1 MYTPRQI
8 PPLPALQ
15 AGLDALKPGG
25 VLAAVLYSGK
35 VIGNA
40 EKKGCGGVFP
50 QPATGRL
57 YRADLRICQL
67 GRYRSP
73 CPALSLSG
81 KNNRCRCEAPK
92 KEVLP
97 MLQQQ
102 TQSPGWRVLN
112 RDVIKYIA
120 ITAMLL
126 NHIANI
132 FLVPGTLWYE
142 VLVDIGYFTAIT
154 MCYFLVEG
162 FRYTHSRK
170 QYALR
175 LFGFGVVSQVPFS
188 MAFAQNGI
196 LEFQDFNMM
205 FTLFLCFCILLCIE
219 TIRNR
224 FLRGVLIVLLIFGSL
239 FCDWALLAPVFTLLF
254 RWSGQDQKRLRFQ
267 FCAFCRA
274 VWLAELHQQRV
285 ALPHRTVFADGLR
298 QHGRDRCIRFCDLVS
313 VQWPAS
319 GAGKKFSQWFFYL
332 FYPVHLLV
340 LGVIRVMG

>member
-1 MYTPRQI
+1 
-8 PPLPALQ
+8 
-15 AGLDALKPGG
+15 
-25 VLAAVLYSGK
+25 
-35 VIGNA
+35 
-40 EKKGCGGVFP
+40 
-50 QPATGRL
+50 
-57 YRADLRICQL
+57 
-67 GRYRSP
+67 
-73 CPALSLSG
+73 
-81 KNNRCRCEAPK
+81 
-92 KEVLP
+92 

-196 LEFQDFNMM
+196 LKFQDFNMM

-254 RWSGQDQKRLRFQ
+254 AWAGGNRTRQKAAFGAAALLYGGMAGLGSGQVWEAVG
-267 FCAFCRA
+267 CA
-274 VWLAELHQQRV
+274 V
-285 ALPHRTVFADGLR
+285 P
-298 QHGRDRCIRFCDLVS
+298 ILVS
-313 VQWPAS
+313 AFVILYLYNGRRAAR
-319 GAGKKFSQWFFYL
+319 GRTFYKWFFYA
-332 FYPVHLLV
+332 FYPAHLLV
-340 LGVIRVMG
+340 LGLLRLAV

>member
-1 MYTPRQI
+1 
-8 PPLPALQ
+8 
-15 AGLDALKPGG
+15 
-25 VLAAVLYSGK
+25 
-35 VIGNA
+35 
-40 EKKGCGGVFP
+40 
-50 QPATGRL
+50 
-57 YRADLRICQL
+57 
-67 GRYRSP
+67 
-73 CPALSLSG
+73 
-81 KNNRCRCEAPK
+81 
-92 KEVLP
+92 

-254 RWSGQDQKRLRFQ
+254 AWAGGNRTRQKAAFGAAAPLYGGMAGLGSGQVWEAVG
-267 FCAFCRA
+267 CA
-274 VWLAELHQQRV
+274 V
-285 ALPHRTVFADGLR
+285 P
-298 QHGRDRCIRFCDLVS
+298 ILVS
-313 VQWPAS
+313 AFVILYLYNGRRAAR
-319 GAGKKFSQWFFYL
+319 GRTFYKWFFYA
-332 FYPVHLLV
+332 FYPAHLLV
-340 LGVIRVMG
+340 LGLLRLAV

>member
-1 MYTPRQI
+1 
-8 PPLPALQ
+8 
-15 AGLDALKPGG
+15 
-25 VLAAVLYSGK
+25 
-35 VIGNA
+35 
-40 EKKGCGGVFP
+40 
-50 QPATGRL
+50 
-57 YRADLRICQL
+57 
-67 GRYRSP
+67 
-73 CPALSLSG
+73 
-81 KNNRCRCEAPK
+81 
-92 KEVLP
+92 

-120 ITAMLL
+120 MTAMLL

-170 QYALR
+170 RYALR

-224 FLRGVLIVLLIFGSL
+224 FLRGVLIALLIFGSL

-254 RWSGQDQKRLRFQ
+254 AWAGGNRTRQKAAFGAAALLYGGMAGLGSGQVWEAVG
-267 FCAFCRA
+267 CA
-274 VWLAELHQQRV
+274 V
-285 ALPHRTVFADGLR
+285 P
-298 QHGRDRCIRFCDLVS
+298 ILVS
-313 VQWPAS
+313 AFVILYLYNGRRAAR
-319 GAGKKFSQWFFYL
+319 GRTFYKWFFYA
-332 FYPVHLLV
+332 FYPAHLLV
-340 LGVIRVMG
+340 LGLLRLAV

>member
-1 MYTPRQI
+1 
-8 PPLPALQ
+8 
-15 AGLDALKPGG
+15 
-25 VLAAVLYSGK
+25 
-35 VIGNA
+35 
-40 EKKGCGGVFP
+40 
-50 QPATGRL
+50 
-57 YRADLRICQL
+57 
-67 GRYRSP
+67 
-73 CPALSLSG
+73 
-81 KNNRCRCEAPK
+81 
-92 KEVLP
+92 

-120 ITAMLL
+120 MTAMLL

-254 RWSGQDQKRLRFQ
+254 AWAGGNRTRQKAAFGAAALLYGGMAGLGSGQVWEAVG
-267 FCAFCRA
+267 CAVPILISAFVILYLYNGRRA
-274 VWLAELHQQRV
+274 ARG
-285 ALPHRTVFADGLR
+285 RTFY
-298 QHGRDRCIRFCDLVS
+298 
-313 VQWPAS
+313 
-319 GAGKKFSQWFFYL
+319 KWFFYA
-332 FYPVHLLV
+332 FYPAHLLV
-340 LGVIRVMG
+340 LGLLRLAV

>member
-1 MYTPRQI
+1 
-8 PPLPALQ
+8 
-15 AGLDALKPGG
+15 
-25 VLAAVLYSGK
+25 
-35 VIGNA
+35 
-40 EKKGCGGVFP
+40 
-50 QPATGRL
+50 
-57 YRADLRICQL
+57 
-67 GRYRSP
+67 
-73 CPALSLSG
+73 
-81 KNNRCRCEAPK
+81 
-92 KEVLP
+92 

-120 ITAMLL
+120 MTAMLL

-132 FLVPGTLWYE
+132 FLVPGTLGYE

-219 TIRNR
+219 TIRSR

-239 FCDWALLAPVFTLLF
+239 FVTGRCWPRCSPCSSAGPARTKNDCGSV
-254 RWSGQDQKRLRFQ
+254 LRFLPR
-267 FCAFCRA
+267 C
-274 VWLAELHQQRV
+274 LA
-285 ALPHRTVFADGLR
+285 G
-298 QHGRDRCIRFCDLVS
+298 
-313 VQWPAS
+313 
-319 GAGKKFSQWFFYL
+319 
-332 FYPVHLLV
+332 
-340 LGVIRVMG
+340 

>member
-1 MYTPRQI
+1 
-8 PPLPALQ
+8 
-15 AGLDALKPGG
+15 
-25 VLAAVLYSGK
+25 
-35 VIGNA
+35 
-40 EKKGCGGVFP
+40 
-50 QPATGRL
+50 
-57 YRADLRICQL
+57 
-67 GRYRSP
+67 
-73 CPALSLSG
+73 
-81 KNNRCRCEAPK
+81 
-92 KEVLP
+92 

-120 ITAMLL
+120 MTAMLL

-254 RWSGQDQKRLRFQ
+254 AWAGGNRTRQKAAFGAAALLYGGMAGLGSGSLADALG
-267 FCAFCRA
+267 CAVPILVSGFVLLYLYNGRRA
-274 VWLAELHQQRV
+274 VRG
-285 ALPHRTVFADGLR
+285 RTFY
-298 QHGRDRCIRFCDLVS
+298 
-313 VQWPAS
+313 
-319 GAGKKFSQWFFYL
+319 KWFFYA
-332 FYPVHLLV
+332 FYPAHLLI
-340 LGVIRVMG
+340 LGLLRLLA

>member
-1 MYTPRQI
+1 
-8 PPLPALQ
+8 
-15 AGLDALKPGG
+15 
-25 VLAAVLYSGK
+25 
-35 VIGNA
+35 
-40 EKKGCGGVFP
+40 
-50 QPATGRL
+50 
-57 YRADLRICQL
+57 
-67 GRYRSP
+67 
-73 CPALSLSG
+73 
-81 KNNRCRCEAPK
+81 
-92 KEVLP
+92 

-120 ITAMLL
+120 MTAMLL

-254 RWSGQDQKRLRFQ
+254 AWAGVNRTRQKAAFGAAALLYGGMAGLGSRQ
-267 FCAFCRA
+267 VWEAVGCA
-274 VWLAELHQQRV
+274 V
-285 ALPHRTVFADGLR
+285 P
-298 QHGRDRCIRFCDLVS
+298 ILVS
-313 VQWPAS
+313 ALVILYLYNGRRAAR
-319 GAGKKFSQWFFYL
+319 GRTFYKWFFYA
-332 FYPVHLLV
+332 FYPAHLLV
-340 LGVIRVMG
+340 LGLLRLAV

>member
-1 MYTPRQI
+1 
-8 PPLPALQ
+8 
-15 AGLDALKPGG
+15 
-25 VLAAVLYSGK
+25 
-35 VIGNA
+35 
-40 EKKGCGGVFP
+40 
-50 QPATGRL
+50 
-57 YRADLRICQL
+57 
-67 GRYRSP
+67 
-73 CPALSLSG
+73 
-81 KNNRCRCEAPK
+81 
-92 KEVLP
+92 

-120 ITAMLL
+120 MTAMLL

-254 RWSGQDQKRLRFQ
+254 AWAGGNRTRQKTAFGAAALLYGGMAGLGSGQVWEAVG
-267 FCAFCRA
+267 CA
-274 VWLAELHQQRV
+274 V
-285 ALPHRTVFADGLR
+285 P
-298 QHGRDRCIRFCDLVS
+298 ILVS
-313 VQWPAS
+313 AFVILYLYNGRRAAR
-319 GAGKKFSQWFFYL
+319 GRTFYKWFFYA
-332 FYPVHLLV
+332 FYPAHLLV
-340 LGVIRVMG
+340 LGLLRLAV